1 MLHPISVRSL
11 VALSL
16 LTASLAGAPRTA
28 TAVAAAST
36 AVPSPRPTAP
46 CQRDETAIVI
56 DTAARRLH
64 LCRDGARAETF
75 MVALGISGVDKRRA
89 GDNRTPLGSYRLGP
103 PRASRWFHRFIPVQY
118 PTAAQQRAG
127 FSGGA
132 IGIHGPPRGLETA
145 ARLAMLV
152 ASDWTA
158 GCIAVG
164 TDDEIERI
172 VAWVDAHQVR
182 TVRLVP

>member
-1 MLHPISVRSL
+1 MLHPAIVRSL
-11 VALSL
+11 IAVSLSF
-16 LTASLAGAPRTA
+16 AAQARAPLAAAAPAPR
-28 TAVAAAST
+28 AAD
-36 AVPSPRPTAP
+36 
-46 CQRDETAIVI
+46 CQPDETAIVV
-56 DTAARRLH
+56 DTSAHRLH
-64 LCRDGARAETF
+64 LCRDGARAHSF
-75 MVALGISGVDKRRA
+75 VVALGMSGVDKRRV
-89 GDNRTPLGSYRLGP
+89 GDNRTPLGSYPLGM
-103 PRASRWFHRFIPVQY
+103 PRASRWFHRFIPVAY

-127 FSGGA
+127 FSGSA

-158 GCIAVG
+158 GCIAVA

-172 VAWVDAHQVR
+172 VAWVDARQVR